1 MIVVESLSYI
11 NILSENL
18 EKSIEFYTM
27 LFDFELQEKN
37 DKTAIINFDNL
48 TIRLIYT
55 EKNEDIKSYPLMSFV
70 MDVDDFTDAL
80 QEIEANEIKIME
92 GPTETEKGENL
103 MVSDPSGNIIELYY
117 EE

>member
-11 NILSENL
+11 NILSEDL

-27 LFDFELQEKN
+27 LFDFELQEK
-37 DKTAIINFDNL
+37 DEQTATITFDNL
-48 TIRLIYT
+48 TIRLVKKEETKPISHP
-55 EKNEDIKSYPLMSFV
+55 IISFL

-80 QEIEANEIKIME
+80 QEIEGNELKITE
-92 GPTETEKGENL
+92 GPKETAKGENV